1 MRRLLLITALI
12 VLALVAMLFI
22 AVSLIDPD
30 RLRQPIVARLSDQLD
45 RSVELGELDLAFF
58 PAPALRVRAVRV
70 EGSSPEAPPLLEV
83 GEVRLR
89 VAVLPLFL
97 GRVVLRALELE
108 APRVRIELDPQGR
121 PKLPG
126 TMGREAP
133 GRVPAADAR
142 GTEAEGPTL
151 AVDTIEISDGSL
163 EAGPWKVENLELR
176 GRLRLD
182 RSAELAFQ
190 ADLVGLGKLREA
202 RAELEGLGTDAISV
216 TSRGEIREGDLA
228 GIKKRLELEPE
239 LAGRLDG
246 SFELSFRDGAV
257 RDTRVDLRGSE
268 LQVASGALQ
277 LVGEVDLD
285 AQLGG
290 PWRVDLTRS
299 RLDLGETIRKPVGL
313 KASLSGLLG
322 PEVSPTA
329 VQDALVV
336 IGSNELRLA
345 LDLGKRPLS
354 VGVQP
359 ATLDL
364 EPLGKLVRSG
374 LRSLAGRVKL
384 DAWQVQLEPLALSG
398 SAMLEDVTLGLQHG
412 PVSFTGPLR
421 GAGARLHGTEI
432 RMLAGGESATF
443 SGSYDISTG
452 VVSLDGSVSGAQLE
466 ALAQALVGHSELAGT
481 LEGGVK
487 VKGPLDVTALVGSGK
502 LDITNGR
509 IRGFSLMKRVLG
521 DLAALPLLVARFKGK
536 DLSRYEE
543 EEFQRLAADFRLR
556 EGRLHMDEILLE
568 YRHATAQLH
577 GSVGVLDGSLAL
589 AGKLVI
595 AREVDGALA
604 GQETAQQTGQATRQA
619 TGRQRVIPIAGI
631 GGTVSRPRVRLDAAA
646 LAAVAATYA
655 GQGELREKL
664 EKKIGRE
671 GAEAVES
678 ILDQLLRGRKEEP

>member
-1 MRRLLLITALI
+1 
-12 VLALVAMLFI
+12 
-22 AVSLIDPD
+22 
-30 RLRQPIVARLSDQLD
+30 
-45 RSVELGELDLAFF
+45 
-58 PAPALRVRAVRV
+58 
-70 EGSSPEAPPLLEV
+70 
-83 GEVRLR
+83 
-89 VAVLPLFL
+89 
-97 GRVVLRALELE
+97 
-108 APRVRIELDPQGR
+108 
-121 PKLPG
+121 
-126 TMGREAP
+126 
-133 GRVPAADAR
+133 
-142 GTEAEGPTL
+142 
-151 AVDTIEISDGSL
+151 
-163 EAGPWKVENLELR
+163 
-176 GRLRLD
+176 LD

-190 ADLVGLGKLREA
+190 ADLAGLGKLREA

-246 SFELSFRDGAV
+246 NFELSFRDGAV

-285 AQLGG
+285 AKLGG

-313 KASLSGLLG
+313 KASLSGSLG

-329 VQDALVV
+329 VRDALVV

-345 LDLGKRPLS
+345 LDLGKKPLS

-359 ATLDL
+359 ATLEL
-364 EPLGKLVRSG
+364 EPLGKLVRG
-374 LRSLAGRVKL
+374 ELRSLAGRVEL
-384 DAWQVQLEPLALSG
+384 NAWQVQLEPLALSG

-412 PVSFTGPLR
+412 PVSVTGPVR
-421 GAGARLHGTEI
+421 GAGTRLHGSEI

-443 SGSYDISTG
+443 SGNYDVPTG
-452 VVSLDGSVSGAQLE
+452 FVFLDGRVHGAKLE

-481 LEGGVK
+481 LEGGVS
-487 VKGPLDVTALVGSGK
+487 VSGPLDASALLGSGN

-543 EEFQRLAADFRLR
+543 EEFERLAGNFRLR

-568 YRHATAQLH
+568 YRHATAYLH

-589 AGKLVI
+589 AGRLVI
-595 AREVDGALA
+595 AREVEAALA
-604 GQETAQQTGQATRQA
+604 GQETVQQTGPETGPETGQETGHETRQA

-631 GGTVSRPRVRLDAAA
+631 GGTVSRPRVRLDSEA
-646 LAAVAATYA
+646 LAAVAAAYM

-664 EKKIGRE
+664 EEKIGRE

>member
-1 MRRLLLITALI
+1 LNVRRLLLITAFI
-12 VLALVAMLFI
+12 VLALVAVLFI

-45 RSVELGELDLAFF
+45 RSVELGELDLALF
-58 PAPALRVRAVRV
+58 PALALRVRAVRV

-97 GRVVLRALELE
+97 GRVVLRALELK

-126 TMGREAP
+126 AMGREAP
-133 GRVPAADAR
+133 AADAADAR
-142 GTEAEGPTL
+142 GTEEEGATL

-190 ADLVGLGKLREA
+190 ADVADLGKLREA
-202 RAELEGLGTDAISV
+202 RAELEGLGTDALSV
-216 TSRGEIREGDLA
+216 TCRGEIREGDLA
-228 GIKKRLELEPE
+228 EIKQRLELEPE

-246 SFELSFRDGAV
+246 NFELSFRDGAV
-257 RDTRVDLRGSE
+257 RDMRVDLRGSE

-329 VQDALVV
+329 VRDALVV

-345 LDLGKRPLS
+345 LDLGKKPLS
-354 VGVQP
+354 VNVQP
-359 ATLDL
+359 ATLEL
-364 EPLGKLVRSG
+364 EPLGKLVRSE
-374 LRSLAGRVKL
+374 LRSLTGRVKL

-412 PVSFTGPLR
+412 SVSFTGPLH

-443 SGSYDISTG
+443 SGSYDIPTG
-452 VVSLDGSVSGAQLE
+452 VVSLDGSVSGAKLE
-466 ALAQALVGHSELAGT
+466 VLAQALVGHSELAGT

-521 DLAALPLLVARFKGK
+521 DLAALPLLMARVKGR

-595 AREVDGALA
+595 ARDVDAALA
-604 GQETAQQTGQATRQA
+604 GQETAQQTGQATRQ
-619 TGRQRVIPIAGI
+619 QRVIPIAGI